1 MMEKLFA
8 LLQKWPVRWLA
19 AIGWSLWISNLLI
32 QPEGYLHNMGVPSG
46 PNTPVRELAFTAVHL
61 VTFAIACVL
70 WFWAWL
76 GHASVLASLALAAVI
91 TLGIG
96 TLTEYQQTFV
106 SDRYFSWGDFIA
118 NYVGAL
124 IAAGL
129 IWRQRRAIARW
140 KRRKRKPSE
149 WEWT

>member
-1 MMEKLFA
+1 MIKKLFA

-46 PNTPVRELAFTAVHL
+46 PNTPVRELAFTAVHI
-61 VTFAIACVL
+61 VTFAIACAL

-76 GHASVLASLALAAVI
+76 GHANVLTSLALAVCI
-91 TLGIG
+91 TFSIG
-96 TLTEYQQTFV
+96 ALTELLQARVPT
-106 SDRYFSWGDFIA
+106 RYFSWNDFIA

-129 IWRQRRAIARW
+129 IWRERKAIAGW
-140 KRRKRKPSE
+140 KRRRSKSE
-149 WEWT
+149 WT